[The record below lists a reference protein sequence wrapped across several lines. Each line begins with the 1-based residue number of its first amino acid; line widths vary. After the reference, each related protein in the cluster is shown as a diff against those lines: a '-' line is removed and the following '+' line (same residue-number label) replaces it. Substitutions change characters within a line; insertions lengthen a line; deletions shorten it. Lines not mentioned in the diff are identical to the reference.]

1 MHAIIIYDQ
10 EMIGIDY
17 TVDEVYMIH
26 TYKHTYIIIYIHI
39 QYA

>member
-1 MHAIIIYDQ
+1 MHEIIIYDQ

-17 TVDEVYMIH
+17 TVDEVYMIDTYIH
-26 TYKHTYIIIYIHI
+26 TYIIYIHI

>member
-1 MHAIIIYDQ
+1 MLAIIIYDQ

-26 TYKHTYIIIYIHI
+26 TYIHTYIIYIHI

>member
-26 TYKHTYIIIYIHI
+26 TYIHTFIIHIHI